1 MNEQVN
7 DNANAATIDLRSYWR
22 IITRSKWGIM
32 VIMALSVILGGY
44 VAATA
49 TPIYQATSKILAD
62 PQQPNAARDEQY
74 ISSALVFLFY
84 ETQYEIIQSRAIAE
98 TVVDKLNLVERYKQ
112 EQAELAN
119 EPKPL
124 LASIKSQIKALLK
137 PSDEGSDANGS
148 ITNEKPTDAQLS
160 IMLAQTI
167 QAGLKVS
174 GGKQSQIINISYESD
189 DPQLATDI
197 INAVSQSYIQFGLE
211 SRLDEVRDTETWL
224 SEQSEELRANLT
236 ISENKLKEFRLE
248 QGIVDSELQQRDSN
262 SRMQSLNNQLISAQT
277 RFGEAEEQYR
287 QVNSI
292 AEGSSE
298 FYSLGPV
305 LDNRTASE
313 LVKDESRLASKVGE
327 LEERYKDKHP
337 KMIAAKNELKS
348 AQVSLKREISKIVDQ
363 IEREYTLAQQQVRNV
378 EKLIADGRS
387 EIQSLQGSTFT
398 LTSLEREVE
407 NNRRIYESFIGKLM
421 EANVKSEFN
430 ASNVQVIDYATVPDF
445 PIKPNIMLIIVISVF
460 VGGFLSLVYAF
471 GRSAMNNTY
480 NTTDMVEENLH
491 LTALGITHAMSKS
504 EQKEGAVELK
514 YLADSR
520 SVFAEGINTIRTGL
534 QFSNI
539 DKPPKTIL
547 VTSASGSEGKS
558 TLALNLAASYAQTG
572 KTLLLEVD
580 LRKPSVARNINV
592 HNRRGLTDI
601 LAGTEKLEECI
612 NRPFPKQNL
621 DVLLAGTMPHNPLE
635 VLASDKFTQFLK
647 LLHEHYD
654 HIILDGPPTLPVAD
668 SCILGNKVDG
678 VILAVRAE
686 ETKISASKEAVKRLR
701 NLNVNLIGAV
711 LTVAEPQKMSYYGD
725 HYYGEGYYG
734 TQKIEKEVIKVTPA
748 KVA

>member
-1 MNEQVN
+1 MNEQFSETN
-7 DNANAATIDLRSYWR
+7 TSATIDLRSYWR
-22 IITRSKWGIM
+22 VITRSKWGILLIM
-32 VIMALSVILGGY
+32 VLSILLGGY

-98 TVVDKLNLVERYKQ
+98 EVVDKLDLVARYKQ
-112 EQAELAN
+112 EQAELAD
-119 EPKPL
+119 EPKSFVSNL
-124 LASIKSQIKALLK
+124 KGQIKQLLK
-137 PSDEGSDANGS
+137 S
-148 ITNEKPTDAQLS
+148 TNEDGDGETTKPTNKELS

-197 INAVSQSYIQFGLE
+197 INAVSQAYIQFGLK
-211 SRLDEVRDTETWL
+211 SRLDEVKDTETWL
-224 SEQSEELRANLT
+224 SEQSEELRANLSQ
-236 ISENKLKEFRLE
+236 SENKLKEFRLE

-305 LDNRTASE
+305 LENRTASD
-313 LVKDESRLASKVGE
+313 LVKAESNLANKVSE
-327 LEERYKDKHP
+327 LQDRYKDKHP
-337 KMIAAKNELKS
+337 KMIAAKSELKS
-348 AQVSLKREISKIVDQ
+348 AQDSLKREISKIVDQ

-387 EIQSLQGSTFT
+387 EIQALQGSTFT

-407 NNRRIYESFIGKLM
+407 NNRRIYETFMAKLM

-430 ASNVQVIDYATVPDF
+430 ASNVQVIDYATVPSF
-445 PIKPNIMLIIVISVF
+445 PIKPNILLIIVMSIF
-460 VGGFLSLVYAF
+460 MGGFLSLVYAF
-471 GRSAMNNTY
+471 GRSALNNTY
-480 NTTDMVEENLH
+480 NTTDMLEENLH
-491 LTALGITHAMSKS
+491 LNALGITHALSKS

-514 YLADSR
+514 YLEDSR

-539 DKPPKTIL
+539 DSPPKTIL

-558 TLALNLAASYAQTG
+558 TLAMNLAASYAHIG

-580 LRKPSVARNINV
+580 LRKPSVAKNLKIHDR
-592 HNRRGLTDI
+592 HGLTDI
-601 LAGTEKLEECI
+601 LAGTTKLADSI
-612 NRPFPKQNL
+612 NKPFPKHNI

-635 VLASDKFTQFLK
+635 VLASDKFEKFLK
-647 LLHEHYD
+647 LMHEHYD
-654 HIILDGPPTLPVAD
+654 HIILDGPPTLPVSD

-686 ETKISASKEAVKRLR
+686 ETKVSASKEAVKRLR

-711 LTVAEPQKMSYYGD
+711 LTVAEPQKMSYYGE

-734 TQKIEKEVIKVTPA
+734 NDKINNTKKID
-748 KVA
+748 

>member
-1 MNEQVN
+1 MNEQFSEN
-7 DNANAATIDLRSYWR
+7 STRTTIDLRSYWR
-22 IITRSKWGIM
+22 VITRSKLGIILIM
-32 VIMALSVILGGY
+32 VLSILLGGY

-98 TVVDKLNLVERYKQ
+98 EVVDKLDLVKRYKQ

-119 EPKPL
+119 EPKSFVSNL
-124 LASIKSQIKALLK
+124 KGQIKQLLK
-137 PSDEGSDANGS
+137 PNSDDGISES
-148 ITNEKPTDAQLS
+148 TKPTDNELT

-197 INAVSQSYIQFGLE
+197 INEVSQAYIQFGLN
-211 SRLDEVRDTETWL
+211 SRLDEVKDTETWL
-224 SEQSEELRANLT
+224 SEQSEDLRANLSQ
-236 ISENKLKEFRLE
+236 SENNLKTFRLE

-262 SRMQSLNNQLISAQT
+262 SRIQSLNNQLISAQT
-277 RFGEAEEQYR
+277 RFGEAEEHYR

-292 AEGSSE
+292 TEGSSE

-305 LDNRTASE
+305 LENRTASD
-313 LVKDESRLASKVGE
+313 LVKAESNLANKVSE
-327 LEERYKDKHP
+327 LQDRYKDKHP
-337 KMIAAKNELKS
+337 KMIAAKSELKS
-348 AQVSLKREISKIVDQ
+348 AQDSLKREISKIVDQ

-387 EIQSLQGSTFT
+387 EIQALQGSTFT

-407 NNRRIYESFIGKLM
+407 NNRRIYETFMSKLM

-430 ASNVQVIDYATVPDF
+430 ASNVQVIDYASIPQY
-445 PIKPNIMLIIVISVF
+445 PIKPKVFIIITLSIIL
-460 VGGFLSLVYAF
+460 GGFVSLIFAF
-471 GRSAMNNTY
+471 GRAALNNTY
-480 NTTDMVEENLH
+480 NTTDMLEDNLH
-491 LTALGITHAMSKS
+491 LNALGITHALSKS
-504 EQKEGAVELK
+504 EQKESTVELK
-514 YLADSR
+514 YLEDSR

-539 DKPPKTIL
+539 DNPPKTIL

-558 TLALNLAASYAQTG
+558 TLAMNLAASYAQIG

-580 LRKPSVARNINV
+580 LRKPSVANNLQIQDR
-592 HNRRGLTDI
+592 HGLTDI
-601 LAGTEKLEECI
+601 LAGNIKLQESI
-612 NRPFPKQNL
+612 NKPFPKQNM

-635 VLASDKFTQFLK
+635 VLASDKFEKFLK
-647 LLHEHYD
+647 LIHEHYD
-654 HIILDGPPTLPVAD
+654 HIILDGPPTLPVSD

-686 ETKISASKEAVKRLR
+686 ETKVSASKEAVKRLR

-711 LTVAEPQKMSYYGD
+711 LTVAEPQKMSYYGE

-734 TQKIEKEVIKVTPA
+734 QKTM
-748 KVA
+748 

>member
-1 MNEQVN
+1 MNEQFSETN
-7 DNANAATIDLRSYWR
+7 TSATIDLRSYWR
-22 IITRSKWGIM
+22 VITRSKWGILLIM
-32 VIMALSVILGGY
+32 VLSILLGGY

-98 TVVDKLNLVERYKQ
+98 EVVDKLDLVARYKQ

-119 EPKPL
+119 EPKSFVSNL
-124 LASIKSQIKALLK
+124 KGQIKQLLK
-137 PSDEGSDANGS
+137 S
-148 ITNEKPTDAQLS
+148 TNEDGDSESTKPTDRELK
-160 IMLAQTI
+160 IMLAKTI

-197 INAVSQSYIQFGLE
+197 INAVSQAYIQFGLK
-211 SRLDEVRDTETWL
+211 SRLDEVKDTETWL
-224 SEQSEELRANLT
+224 SEQSEELRANLSQ
-236 ISENKLKEFRLE
+236 SENKLKEFRLE

-305 LDNRTASE
+305 LENRTASD
-313 LVKDESRLASKVGE
+313 LVKAESNLANKVSE
-327 LEERYKDKHP
+327 LQDRYKDKHP
-337 KMIAAKNELKS
+337 KMIAAKSELKS
-348 AQVSLKREISKIVDQ
+348 AQDSLKREISKIVDQ

-387 EIQSLQGSTFT
+387 EIQALQGSTFT

-407 NNRRIYESFIGKLM
+407 NNRRIYETFMAKLM

-430 ASNVQVIDYATVPDF
+430 ASNVQVIDYATVPSF
-445 PIKPNIMLIIVISVF
+445 PIKPNILLIIVMSIF
-460 VGGFLSLVYAF
+460 MGGFLSLVYAF
-471 GRSAMNNTY
+471 GRSALNNTY
-480 NTTDMVEENLH
+480 NTTDMLEENLH
-491 LTALGITHAMSKS
+491 LNALGITHALSKT

-514 YLADSR
+514 YLEDSR

-539 DKPPKTIL
+539 DHPPKTIL

-558 TLALNLAASYAQTG
+558 TLAMNLAASYAQIG

-580 LRKPSVARNINV
+580 LRKPSVAKNLQIHDR
-592 HNRRGLTDI
+592 HGLTDI
-601 LAGTEKLEECI
+601 LAGTTKLADSI
-612 NRPFPKQNL
+612 NKPFPEQNI

-635 VLASDKFTQFLK
+635 VLASDKFEKFLK
-647 LLHEHYD
+647 LMHEHYD
-654 HIILDGPPTLPVAD
+654 HIILDGPPTLPVSD

-711 LTVAEPQKMSYYGD
+711 LTVAEPQKMSYYGE

-734 TQKIEKEVIKVTPA
+734 DK
-748 KVA
+748 

>member
-1 MNEQVN
+1 MNDQLN
-7 DNANAATIDLRSYWR
+7 DNSTAATIDLRSYWR

-32 VIMALSVILGGY
+32 LIMLVSIVLGGY
-44 VAATA
+44 IAATA
-49 TPIYQATSKILAD
+49 TPIYEATSKILAD

-98 TVVDKLNLVERYKQ
+98 TVVDKLNLLDRYKQ
-112 EQAELAN
+112 EQAELAL
-119 EPKPL
+119 EPK
-124 LASIKSQIKALLK
+124 SFVSNIKGQIKGLIKGLGK
-137 PSDEGSDANGS
+137 P
-148 ITNEKPTDAQLS
+148 TNEDGSSETVKPTDAELK

-189 DPQLATDI
+189 DPQLATEI
-197 INAVSQSYIQFGLE
+197 INAVSQAYIQFGLE

-224 SEQSEELRANLT
+224 SEQSEELRANLSV
-236 ISENKLKEFRLE
+236 SENKLKEFRLQ

-292 AEGSSE
+292 SEGSSE

-387 EIQSLQGSTFT
+387 EIQALQGSTFT

-407 NNRRIYESFIGKLM
+407 NNRRIYESFMGKLM

-430 ASNVQVIDYATVPDF
+430 ASNVQIIDYATVPNF
-445 PIKPNIMLIIVISVF
+445 PIKPNVLIIIAVSIF
-460 VGGFLSLVYAF
+460 LGGFLSLVYAF
-471 GRSAMNNTY
+471 GRSVLNNTY
-480 NTTDMVEENLH
+480 NTTDMVEENLQ
-491 LTALGITHAMSKS
+491 LTALGITHAISKS
-504 EQKEGAVELK
+504 EQKVGAVELK
-514 YLADSR
+514 YLEDSR

-539 DKPPKTIL
+539 DSPPKTIL

-558 TLALNLAASYAQTG
+558 TLAMNLAASYAQIG

-580 LRKPSVARNINV
+580 LRKPSVAKNLHI
-592 HNRRGLTDI
+592 HDKHGLTDI
-601 LAGTEKLEECI
+601 LAGTRKLGDSL
-612 NRPFPKQNL
+612 NKPFPEQKM

-635 VLASDKFTQFLK
+635 VLASDKFEKFLK

-654 HIILDGPPTLPVAD
+654 HIILDGPPTLPVSD

-686 ETKISASKEAVKRLR
+686 ETKVSASKEAVKRLH

-711 LTVAEPQKMSYYGD
+711 LTVAEPQKMSYYGE

-734 TQKIEKEVIKVTPA
+734 VDKVDIKPT
-748 KVA
+748 KVLGTRVA

>member
-1 MNEQVN
+1 MNEQFSETN
-7 DNANAATIDLRSYWR
+7 TSATIDLRSYWR
-22 IITRSKWGIM
+22 VITRSKWGILLIM
-32 VIMALSVILGGY
+32 VLSILLGGY

-98 TVVDKLNLVERYKQ
+98 EVVDKLDLVARYKQ
-112 EQAELAN
+112 EQAELAD
-119 EPKPL
+119 EPQSFVNNLKG
-124 LASIKSQIKALLK
+124 QIKQLLK
-137 PSDEGSDANGS
+137 STSKDDTRESV
-148 ITNEKPTDAQLS
+148 KPTDRELT
-160 IMLAQTI
+160 IMLAQAI
-167 QAGLKVS
+167 QGGLEVS

-189 DPQLATDI
+189 DPKLATDI
-197 INAVSQSYIQFGLE
+197 INAVSQAYIQFGLK
-211 SRLDEVRDTETWL
+211 SRLDEVKDTETWL
-224 SEQSEELRANLT
+224 SEQSEELRANLSQ
-236 ISENKLKEFRLE
+236 SENKLKEFRLE

-305 LDNRTASE
+305 LENRTASD
-313 LVKDESRLASKVGE
+313 LVKAESNLANKVSE
-327 LEERYKDKHP
+327 LQDRYKDKHP
-337 KMIAAKNELKS
+337 KMIAAKSELKS
-348 AQVSLKREISKIVDQ
+348 AQDSLKREISKIVDQ

-387 EIQSLQGSTFT
+387 EIQALQGSTFT

-407 NNRRIYESFIGKLM
+407 NNRRIYETFMAKLM

-430 ASNVQVIDYATVPDF
+430 ASNVQIIDYATIPVV
-445 PIKPNIMLIIVISVF
+445 PIKPNILIIIVMSIF
-460 VGGFLSLVYAF
+460 AGGFLSLVYAF
-471 GRSAMNNTY
+471 GRSVLNNTY
-480 NTTDMVEENLH
+480 NTTDMLEENLH
-491 LTALGITHAMSKS
+491 LNALGITHALSKS

-514 YLADSR
+514 YLEDSR

-539 DKPPKTIL
+539 DSPPKTIL

-558 TLALNLAASYAQTG
+558 TLAMNLAASYAQIG

-580 LRKPSVARNINV
+580 LRKPSVAKNLHIPDR
-592 HNRRGLTDI
+592 HGLTDI
-601 LAGTEKLEECI
+601 LAGTTKLADSI
-612 NRPFPKQNL
+612 NKPFPEQNI

-635 VLASDKFTQFLK
+635 VLASDKFEKFLK
-647 LLHEHYD
+647 LMHEHYD
-654 HIILDGPPTLPVAD
+654 HIILDGPPTLPVSD

-711 LTVAEPQKMSYYGD
+711 LTVAEPQKMSYYGE

-734 TQKIEKEVIKVTPA
+734 A
-748 KVA
+748 KQVK